1 MINFNQQYVDQS
13 AVNRHRS
20 KEKQLCDTN
29 QKTVE
34 KAGRAMAE
42 ELKKEDRRVRRTKK
56 LLTQALM
63 ELLGKKQI
71 NEITVKELTDL
82 ADMNRGTFYL
92 YYRDIFDML
101 EKIEAELFQK
111 LDVIAQTHEHGD
123 LAQQVKPILLD
134 LFHFI
139 NENQEMCRVLL
150 SPNGDMNFLHRLY
163 EAIRERSLEIW
174 KDQVGGLAE
183 KEFDYRYSFVIFG
196 CAGMIRAWVNRNCLE
211 TDIQMAE
218 LADKLI
224 RQGILTEA

>member
-1 MINFNQQYVDQS
+1 
-13 AVNRHRS
+13 
-20 KEKQLCDTN
+20 
-29 QKTVE
+29 
-34 KAGRAMAE
+34 MAE

-56 LLTQALM
+56 LLTQALT
-63 ELLGKKQI
+63 ELLQKKQI

-111 LDVIAQTHEHGD
+111 LDTIAQSHEHGE
-123 LAQQVKPILLD
+123 LTQQVKPILLD

-139 NENQEMCRVLL
+139 SENQEMCRVLL

-174 KDQVGGLAE
+174 KDQMGSLGE

-196 CAGMIRAWVNRNCLE
+196 CAGMIRAWVNRSCQE
-211 TDIQMAE
+211 TDMQMAE
-218 LADKLI
+218 LADRMI
-224 RQGILTEA
+224 RRGTIDPVG